1 MAIMNWIPL
10 TSEQQLQQIIENS
23 KQKPQVIFKHSIRC
37 GISSMAK
44 SRLERSQ
51 PPGSIDFYYLDLINY
66 RSISNRLSEI
76 FKVVHESPQVL
87 LIKNGECVYE
97 ESHSGIRMEEIIE
110 QADVF

>member
-1 MAIMNWIPL
+1 MNWIAL
-10 TSEQQLQQIIENS
+10 TSEHQLEQILEKS
-23 KQKPQVIFKHSIRC
+23 KEKPQVIFKHSIRC

-51 PPGSIDFYYLDLINY
+51 PPGSIDFYFLDLINY
-66 RSISNRLSEI
+66 RSISNKLSEI

-87 LIKNGECVYE
+87 LIKNGQCVYE
-97 ESHSGIRMEEIIE
+97 ESHSGIRMEEIVE